1 MFHIFDFME
10 QQSNKGGKRPGA
22 GRKPSSDPK
31 ISITVYV
38 AGSRV
43 KKHGGPDSIKA
54 KILDF
59 INGTDDRDNP
69 LINAARGRDED
80 GINHDEVTNE
90 QMERLSALD
99 TVLVEYKKI
108 INDPK
113 PSFLNPA
120 QYENSK
126 NKRIANLFDKL
137 K

>member
-1 MFHIFDFME
+1 ME
-10 QQSNKGGKRPGA
+10 QQSNKGGKRPGS

-38 AGSRV
+38 AGSKV
-43 KKHGGPDSIKA
+43 KDYGGPNSTKA

-59 INGTDDRDNP
+59 INGTNGRDNP
-69 LINAARGRDED
+69 LINAAKGRDD
-80 GINHDEVTNE
+80 GGVNNDEVTNE
-90 QMERLSALD
+90 QMERLNALD
-99 TVLVEYKKI
+99 AVLVEYKKI